1 LDTGDFLLRKEN
13 RLTDEEGAGDFKG
26 EIDLVEDRLEGVS
39 IFIDEPDKMLFKN
52 DFALLDFALLDFA
65 LLDFALLDFAV
76 LDFAVLDFAVLD
88 FAVLDFAVLD
98 FAVLDFAVLDF
109 ALLDFALLDF
119 ALDLEDRLDGV
130 SATISTSSTRYPLKT
145 LSKNAFSSF
154 LVEIFKN
161 GSFLIYTI
169 LRKKYKLN

>member
-52 DFALLDFALLDFA
+52 DFA

>member
-65 LLDFALLDFAV
+65 LLDFALLDFA
-76 LDFAVLDFAVLD
+76 LLDFAVLD

>member
-98 FAVLDFAVLDF
+98 FAVLDFA
-109 ALLDFALLDF
+109 
-119 ALDLEDRLDGV
+119 LDLEDRLDGV